1 MKWTYD
7 KNIHTGVKWTY
18 YFLSNTVTVTRSK
31 TILTLVRWY
40 YPRHSP
46 YKYFD
51 LWYANSINNIDIIK
65 INYMTLFHDESSSIT
80 LMSPIFMILIYWQVK
95 KVWFRINLKV
105 LIYTHTPLRIWYFWE
120 VCPMMERGF
129 HTRWKIC
136 VRWPILAGPI
146 IHQKWRCVRLVAVYG
161 AWSKVVPAVG
171 SKLGIVGR
179 LVRES
184 RCSSAPKISQY

>member
-40 YPRHSP
+40 YPHHSP

-105 LIYTHTPLRIWYFWE
+105 LIYTHTPPKNLIFLGGLPNDGE
-120 VCPMMERGF
+120 
-129 HTRWKIC
+129 
-136 VRWPILAGPI
+136 
-146 IHQKWRCVRLVAVYG
+146 
-161 AWSKVVPAVG
+161 G
-171 SKLGIVGR
+171 SLHVGR
-179 LVRES
+179 SVFVGPFWLDR
-184 RCSSAPKISQY
+184 SSIRSGAASGWLPYMARGQRWSQPLDQS

>member
-105 LIYTHTPLRIWYFWE
+105 LIYTHTPPKNLIFLGGLPNDGEGVPYTLEDLCSLVHFGWTDHPSEVALRPAGCRIWR
-120 VCPMMERGF
+120 VVKGGPS
-129 HTRWKIC
+129 RWIKA
-136 VRWPILAGPI
+136 R
-146 IHQKWRCVRLVAVYG
+146 Y
-161 AWSKVVPAVG
+161 
-171 SKLGIVGR
+171 
-179 LVRES
+179 S
-184 RCSSAPKISQY
+184 R